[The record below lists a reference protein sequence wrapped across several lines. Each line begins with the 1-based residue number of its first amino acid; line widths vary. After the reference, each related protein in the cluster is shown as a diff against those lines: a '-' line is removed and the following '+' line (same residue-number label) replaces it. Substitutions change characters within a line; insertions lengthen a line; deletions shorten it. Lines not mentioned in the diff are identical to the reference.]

1 MMKKIF
7 SIEAP
12 AEQGNLH
19 IIRNFYSQS
28 IRSGCPAIS
37 DADTAYMEL
46 AVNEFCE
53 NIIRHGYKGSQGT
66 INIRLIVYE
75 NKINTVITDSA
86 KPYNILEYEPIDKEK
101 LVEKGIKGRLGIRM
115 IKTICDR
122 IKYTRLNNKNKTV
135 LTKNI
140 RAQQE
145 S

>member
-7 SIEAP
+7 SIELP
-12 AEQGNLH
+12 AEQDNLF
-19 IIRNFYSQS
+19 IIRKFYSQS
-28 IRSGCPAIS
+28 IRSGSAAIS
-37 DADTAYMEL
+37 DADIAYMEL

-53 NIIRHGYKGSQGT
+53 NIMRHGYKGAQGT